1 MILLEIQQFV
11 EWKNKYWNLY
21 YVEIADQEFLF
32 REISRLEYR
41 QGLRLYKDN
50 PLALEEYICHL
61 CVLEPEDYDFG
72 DCLAGIPTTLANLIL
87 HESGFTEDTGKF
99 AEYLEKYRKEMET
112 LDNQMACVIKEAFPE
127 LSIEE
132 IESWPMEK
140 TIWYFTRAE
149 YILSTLRGIELEYIY
164 KGDDSQQD
172 TAVTQAPSVP
182 KAKPKEKPVDKP
194 ADNDKSEDKYKA
206 TQLDFQIE
214 GGSIFDFPELAQIE
228 AFMKGKPIPDI
239 PIYDEEL
246 L

>member
-99 AEYLEKYRKEMET
+99 VEYLEKYRKEMET

-164 KGDDSQQD
+164 KGDGSQED
-172 TAVTQAPSVP
+172 TAVTQAP
-182 KAKPKEKPVDKP
+182 
-194 ADNDKSEDKYKA
+194 DKSEDKYNA